1 VKDHV
6 MAGFFDCPG
15 CGEAISTML
24 GRGEVFRQV
33 SHRDGTAS
41 FWHGDDLVHR
51 CDQAASRLWY
61 RLSTSGVPPRPR
73 STSEEPRS

>member
-1 VKDHV
+1 MKDHV

-24 GRGEVFRQV
+24 ERGDVFRQV

-41 FWHGDDLVHR
+41 FWHGDNLVHR

-61 RLSTSGVPPRPR
+61 RLSIGGVPPSRR
-73 STSEEPRS
+73 STSE